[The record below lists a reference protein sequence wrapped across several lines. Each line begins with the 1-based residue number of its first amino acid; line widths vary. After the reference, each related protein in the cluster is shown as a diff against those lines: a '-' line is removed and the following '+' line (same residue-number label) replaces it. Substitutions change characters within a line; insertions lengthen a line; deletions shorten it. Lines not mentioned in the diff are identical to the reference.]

1 MTTATWISQE
11 PLLGASVPG
20 AATADPPVTLAAGTV
35 VGPAQPIG
43 TIKRF
48 YDSLGVYGAGQFMY
62 LPGVAALKVGDL
74 VTYNLSAGISYTD
87 AVVTRWAGT
96 AQSGLPLAVAMTAN
110 TSTTNFSWYQVQG
123 AAVCNITGTVASGDK
138 AYWQLTGT
146 IGSTI
151 AAGKQV
157 VGASAFSTGV
167 VPITGQAVYTI
178 DFPYVQS
185 QIS

>member
-1 MTTATWISQE
+1 MTTATWITQD
-11 PLLGASVPG
+11 PLLGSSVPG
-20 AATADPPVTLAAGTV
+20 ATADSPVVLSAGTV
-35 VGPAQPIG
+35 VGPAQPVG
-43 TIKRF
+43 TTRRF
-48 YDSLGVYGAGQFMY
+48 YDANGVFGAGIFMY
-62 LPGVAALKVGDL
+62 LPGVAALRVGDL
-74 VTYNLSAGISYTD
+74 ITYNLSAGISYTD
-87 AVVTRWAGT
+87 AVVKRWDGT
-96 AQSGLPLAVAMTAN
+96 VQTGLPLAVAMTAN
-110 TSTTNFSWYQVQG
+110 TSATNFSWYQVQG

-146 IGSTI
+146 IGSTL